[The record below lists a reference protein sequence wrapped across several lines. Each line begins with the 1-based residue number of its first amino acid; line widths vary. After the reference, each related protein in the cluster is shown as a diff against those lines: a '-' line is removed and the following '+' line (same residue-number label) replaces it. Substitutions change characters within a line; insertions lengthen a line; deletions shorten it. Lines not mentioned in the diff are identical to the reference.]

1 MSSSLRQRSLALEVP
16 AAIRA
21 RRTIRH
27 YRPDPVPSALLREL
41 IELTLE
47 APSSWNLQDRFLVV
61 VSDEDRRREL
71 QRATD
76 GQPQPGEA
84 PVTIVFVA
92 DSQIWKRNRDDIWE
106 LARASGAWSPE
117 FIGFFAGASTQFQ
130 EDLERRGLLREY
142 AIKDAMIAASFLLLA
157 AQSYGLATSP
167 MNGWNEDKVK
177 QVIGIA
183 DRDDLHI
190 AVLVSLGF
198 AAEVREHP
206 GRRPLGVQVFGERY
220 GEPLPD
226 AASSGRRSASGE

>member
-1 MSSSLRQRSLALEVP
+1 MTSSSGQVTDGIDVP
-16 AAIRA
+16 TAIRA

-27 YRPDPVPSALLREL
+27 YRPDPIPSGLLHEL

-61 VSDEDRRREL
+61 VSDDDQRREL
-71 QRATD
+71 QWATD

-92 DSQIWKRNRDDIWE
+92 DSQVWKRDRDDIWE
-106 LARASGAWSPE
+106 QAQENRAWSPE
-117 FIGFFAGASTQFQ
+117 FIEFFAAASIEFQ
-130 EDLERRGLLREY
+130 KDLEQRGLLREY
-142 AIKDAMIAASFLLLA
+142 AIKDAMIAASFLMLA

-198 AAEVREHP
+198 AAEDRPHP
-206 GRRPLGVQVFGERY
+206 GRRALNAQAFGERY
-220 GEPLPD
+220 GDPLP
-226 AASSGRRSASGE
+226 G